1 MFNHILISANQP
13 ADLDSDV
20 SQDIHPERHRLIAD
34 PPPEYAAQVPHD
46 PEQHRD
52 DSAGSYGFVEVDP
65 QHNDGKDNRA
75 IEERHDSGAD
85 GNHRKVRLQN
95 STSGQSS
102 EGRDQISDD
111 GCSAGVYAAQAG
123 PIHTC
128 AQEDFEVSI
137 LKQAQACLQMNS
149 LIRTQALADQGATHR
164 EVAGRMEDNGFPRIT
179 KDPQTGL
186 FHLSLNPQTKKEG
199 EVGEKMRMADGRVE
213 QDTQEGS
220 DRQRVRLPYA
230 SQNTRVMPG
239 AHSEH
244 NEHCFPDDCG
254 VVRPAVRGKEKN
266 DDEQEEDEQG
276 GGTIFVNW
284 DPRTRKLVVP
294 EYGAARKGGMNWSL
308 QEDEEWE
315 SRVKEVTPV
324 MGKLLLENVFVRQ
337 VSEEE
342 AEAQAKLETGG
353 ETGCEAEEDI
363 LTKWDLV
370 ISMDE

>member
-1 MFNHILISANQP
+1 MFNRILISVIQP
-13 ADLDSDV
+13 ADLESDV
-20 SQDIHPERHRLIAD
+20 SQDMHPERHRLIAD

-46 PEQHRD
+46 PEQPLD
-52 DSAGSYGFVEVDP
+52 DSASSYGFVEVDP
-65 QHNDGKDNRA
+65 RHDDEKD
-75 IEERHDSGAD
+75 IGVVEERHDNGAD

-102 EGRDQISDD
+102 EDRDQIGDN

-128 AQEDFEVSI
+128 PQEDFEVSI

-164 EVAGRMEDNGFPRIT
+164 EVAGEMEDNGFPLIT

-199 EVGEKMRMADGRVE
+199 ESGEKTRMVDGRVE
-213 QDTQEGS
+213 QDTREGS
-220 DRQRVRLPYA
+220 DRQRLRLPY
-230 SQNTRVMPG
+230 TRDVPA
-239 AHSEH
+239 AHNDH
-244 NEHCFPDDCG
+244 NEDRFTDDCG
-254 VVRPAVRGKEKN
+254 VVRLAVRDKEKN

-276 GGTIFVNW
+276 EGTIFVNW

-308 QEDEEWE
+308 QGDEEWE
-315 SRVKEVTPV
+315 SRVEEEEGVTPV
-324 MGKLLLENVFVRQ
+324 TGKLLLENVFVRQ
-337 VSEEE
+337 ASEEE
-342 AEAQAKLETGG
+342 AEARAKPETGG
-353 ETGCEAEEDI
+353 ETGCEAEEEDI